1 MLSCE
6 MVTFKAGI
14 QWGCQLIMTAHIA
27 APNVTGSDIPSTM
40 SSVILQDKLRR
51 ELGYQN
57 LIITDGMEM
66 GAITQ
71 QYTNGEAS
79 VGCIKAGADIVLGPQ
94 VFTEAFDAVVKA
106 VEAGEITEQRIDESV
121 RRILKLKQS
130 IRR

>member
-1 MLSCE
+1 MSSANICMKL
-6 MVTFKAGI
+6 I
-14 QWGCQLIMTAHIA
+14 QNEPPA
-27 APNVTGSDIPSTM
+27 ALTSTRMACSEVASVWPATM

-57 LIITDGMEM
+57 LIITDAMEM

-71 QYTNGEAS
+71 QYTNGEAA
-79 VGCIKAGADIVLGPQ
+79 VGCIKAGVDIVLGPQ
-94 VFTEAFDAVVKA
+94 VFTEAFDAVIKA

-130 IRR
+130 IRK